1 MQTTVYSRILGCM
14 VGSAIGDAFGAPVEF
29 KSGREVRDLAGGD
42 WVDSLLPY
50 PEDYA
55 ANPWAAWEQ
64 APPRGTGTDDTRN
77 NQVFVECVIRNGG
90 FVNSHLV
97 AIEYIQRYRDR
108 AAFYP
113 RHQDLAEQ
121 QYYWFYEQ
129 ACAYLGM
136 QESPTG
142 PSLPALSISANDFP
156 RLAGLISF
164 ALAGLLYIG
173 EPEKAY
179 MKTLELDF
187 LDIGYARDA
196 TAMMAAMVSAALGGG
211 LTGRQMIE
219 AGLQTDPLGIGRA
232 RWGARIMSRE
242 IDKFLRIADTAADE
256 RCLIDELAGEV
267 AHRHSFD
274 PVDVLGIPVAA
285 IYYSDGDPVRSIV
298 MSANDR
304 CLDAEGNFAS
314 LRDVDCTAG
323 VAGALVGALRGA
335 DTFPEDWV
343 SDTIAANKKVYG
355 IDLEN
360 NARRFYEA
368 VYGESER

>member
-1 MQTTVYSRILGCM
+1 M

-29 KSGREVRDLAGGD
+29 KSARDVRDLAGGD

-77 NQVFVECVIRNGG
+77 NQIFVECVIRNGG
-90 FVNSHLV
+90 SVNSQML
-97 AIEYIQRYRDR
+97 AIEYIQRCRDR

-113 RHQDLAEQ
+113 RHQDLAER
-121 QYYWFYEQ
+121 QYGWFYDQ

-156 RLAGLISF
+156 RLAGLISL

-219 AGLQTDPLGIGRA
+219 AGLRTDPLGIGRT
-232 RWGARIMSRE
+232 RSGDRIMSRE
-242 IDKFLRIADTAADE
+242 ISKFLRIADRAADE
-256 RCLIDELAGEV
+256 HCLIDELAREV
-267 AHRHSFD
+267 AHRHPFD
-274 PVDVLGIPVAA
+274 PIDVLGIPVAA
-285 IYYSDGDPVRSIV
+285 IYYSDGDPVRSIA

-323 VAGALVGALRGA
+323 VAGALVGALGGA
-335 DTFPEDWV
+335 DRLPEEWV
-343 SDTIAANKKVYG
+343 SDTIAANKDVYG
-355 IDLEN
+355 IDLED

-368 VYGESER
+368 VCRESER